1 MSRDGWIGIGIL
13 LGCAWLYGDLKNIP
27 ENPFVPVGPA
37 FYPRLLIGLLAG
49 LSLVLVLQHLL
60 RRKQR
65 SEEKPVSSAEWRRS
79 YGPTLVSFAAFF
91 LYVLLLPVLGYR
103 ASTLLFVAGLHW
115 LLGPRQWRRLS
126 ASLGLG
132 LATSLAT
139 YLVFETYLHVF
150 LPRGYWI
157 P

>member
-1 MSRDGWIGIGIL
+1 MSRDGWIGIGII
-13 LGCAWLYGDLKNIP
+13 LGCAWLYGDLENVP
-27 ENPFVPVGPA
+27 ENPFVPIGPA

-49 LSLVLVLQHLL
+49 LSAVLVLQDLL
-60 RRKQR
+60 RPRPG
-65 SEEKPVSSAEWRRS
+65 SEEKAVSPAEWRR

-103 ASTLLFVAGLHW
+103 TSTLLFVGGLHW
-115 LLGPRQWRRLS
+115 LLGPLKWRRLP

-139 YLVFETYLHVF
+139 YLVFERSLRVF